1 MRRLDREARRMPL
14 DLQEIEYIIV
24 KDDEDLAAFFAS
36 LEELTKGRKSLNN
49 HLLSKVL
56 TAKQIKKD
64 F

>member
-1 MRRLDREARRMPL
+1 MPL